1 MYACRPESLGIAVGI
16 VLLVVAIFF
25 QYCNLTSDLNVS
37 LLSFERLLVHELVLL
52 LCDVNLAFWQSFL
65 THSISLSLSLSLVAY
80 MSTTSSASTL
90 APQLARPQNHK
101 CCLERKLSPFWLRIH
116 SNKALK
122 EEQLQT
128 CGIILRKR
136 ILMGKLRPNAT
147 IVEDLWLEI
156 VHQGWLI

>member
-1 MYACRPESLGIAVGI
+1 MKQFFVLNLIDLILSILHSLFV
-16 VLLVVAIFF
+16 
-25 QYCNLTSDLNVS
+25 
-37 LLSFERLLVHELVLL
+37 
-52 LCDVNLAFWQSFL
+52 
-65 THSISLSLSLSLVAY
+65 VAY
-80 MSTTSSASTL
+80 MSTRSSASTL
-90 APQLARPQNHK
+90 APQLAQPQNHK

-147 IVEDLWLEI
+147 TMEDLWLEQ
-156 VHQGWLI
+156 VH